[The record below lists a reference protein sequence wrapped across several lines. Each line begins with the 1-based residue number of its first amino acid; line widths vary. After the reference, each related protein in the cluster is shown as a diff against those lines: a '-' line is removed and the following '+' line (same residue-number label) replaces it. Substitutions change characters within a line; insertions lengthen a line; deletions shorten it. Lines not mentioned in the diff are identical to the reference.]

1 MKKII
6 LVIITF
12 MIFLGVNAEEIDPKE
27 YDKASVRLNEA
38 YDKFIGACNN
48 GERVAIIKYA
58 KGDIDKVSG
67 GFSLFKTLRTN
78 DGKEINDFCA
88 NYAEDL
94 YEAIKSAEP
103 LTKDIN
109 LKSILLETEV
119 TIKTN
124 VFVNGSRITSR
135 GDLTIIE
142 DCKLISND
150 FKKILKEYLG
160 YFQVAFL
167 AVAIILCIVD
177 LYKLLISKEIDSKK
191 AFKKIKG
198 RLIALVIF
206 LLAPVIINIIID
218 LINSY
223 VNVEAIKCL
232 ES

>member
-27 YDKASVRLNEA
+27 YNKASVRLNEA

-109 LKSILLETEV
+109 LKSISLETEV

-160 YFQVAFL
+160 YCQIAFSAL
-167 AVAIILCIVD
+167 TIILCIAD
-177 LYKLLISKEIDSKK
+177 LYKLLVSKEIDSKK

-206 LLAPVIINIIID
+206 LLVPVIINIIID
-218 LINSY
+218 LINRY
-223 VNVEAIKCL
+223 VDVEAIKCL